1 MECGFP
7 KIMVIDNAEE
17 LGEILVKMGFELAS
31 FACRELFNK
40 VKGMKHKCTM
50 KLLEEYINVD
60 PMEKGGRKWNKGDK

>member
-31 FACRELFNK
+31 FACKEIFK
-40 VKGMKHKCTM
+40 KAKG
-50 KLLEEYINVD
+50 
-60 PMEKGGRKWNKGDK
+60 